1 MLKKITENVEIHQTL
16 PDIPNLTSEE
26 LKKEWDKGSKIIK
39 QYFNE
44 LIDSLNNAKVE
55 ELKEKNIIT
64 AYLSSQLYAI
74 SERDQIISLD
84 ASNVLGD
91 KLSLENNAIKIGKG
105 VSKVL
110 ISAVIFYQD
119 YDSEIEYLYP
129 KIMINGIES
138 IKTIAS
144 RSYDTTKFQ
153 SVAFPPVMIEVK
165 EGDLITL
172 SSGEVNPVDQCN
184 IRGYDKG
191 ALCTYMTVE
200 VVE

>member
-1 MLKKITENVEIHQTL
+1 MEKINWINGQAGGTPLSAENLNQMQDNI
-16 PDIPNLTSEE
+16 EE
-26 LKKEWDKGSKIIK
+26 AI
-39 QYFNE
+39 NE
-44 LIDSLNNAKVE
+44 NIEAISHRQ
-55 ELKEKNIIT
+55 NIIT

-144 RSYDTTKFQ
+144 RSHDTIKFQ